1 MQGLNT
7 LNVFLLLVGGGGGG
21 CKSMQSLE
29 RTTQR
34 DSRNSK

>member
-21 CKSMQSLE
+21 LQVHAVLRENHTKG
-29 RTTQR
+29 
-34 DSRNSK
+34 